1 MTGGAPASDQ
11 PNPNPSD
18 PAIARTGKLTSFLT
32 KAINELTSKPQGT
45 EPMANTPLPPNTPS
59 EPIRKNIT
67 GASFLGTEFKQ
78 NLAAVRAKVAA
89 ARTKLNG
96 AVADLSSAA
105 DSSDGVADAIQ
116 AEAADLRA
124 SLGQASNDV

>member
-1 MTGGAPASDQ
+1 MTGGAPDADQASLTA
-11 PNPNPSD
+11 NGE
-18 PAIARTGKLTSFLT
+18 AIQRAGRLTGFLT
-32 KAINELTSKPQGT
+32 RAINELTSKPQGT